1 MNFPS
6 DRKRENSAVRTRAL
20 RICCPI
26 AATGVVLVGVFLF
39 GAWWQRRS
47 IEAIDHVTEEAAQHS
62 EQVDADVT
70 ALRGDIAELQGKSAR
85 RADELGRLGEKL
97 MQFDDAT
104 EKAAQHSEQ
113 VKADVTALRGDIA
126 ELQGKLARRAD
137 ELGRLGEKLTQLER
151 DQRPHNAVE
160 DAAPEDENRET
171 IRLLKLIPVEVER
184 GMIFEALQMRELH
197 SPLEIH
203 LDDTRFEIKP
213 FDVKDFGPGGLP
225 ELRDFENARPKP

>member
-1 MNFPS
+1 MSPHALGTIGGELLYVNGNRAPVSESEKEGIAMNFPS

-20 RICCPI
+20 CICCTI

-47 IEAIDHVTEEAAQHS
+47 IEAIDHV
-62 EQVDADVT
+62 
-70 ALRGDIAELQGKSAR
+70 
-85 RADELGRLGEKL
+85 
-97 MQFDDAT
+97 T

-151 DQRPHNAVE
+151 DQLPHNAVE